1 MGCRPWAGVRFPG
14 CGLSTSNGQK
24 TPART
29 TMSPSVRET
38 LSTPDMAKALGISQK
53 LLLKL
58 RHLEPSPFKAG
69 EHYRFQGMTTAAPL
83 RWFPAETDTA
93 FTTFSRVDPSDI
105 ETMDGGEA

>member
-1 MGCRPWAGVRFPG
+1 
-14 CGLSTSNGQK
+14 
-24 TPART
+24 
-29 TMSPSVRET
+29 MSPSVLET

-105 ETMDGGEA
+105 GTMDGGEA

>member
-1 MGCRPWAGVRFPG
+1 M
-14 CGLSTSNGQK
+14 LSISNGQK
-24 TPART
+24 TPARIP
-29 TMSPSVRET
+29 MSTSVRET

-58 RHLEPSPFKAG
+58 RHLDPSPFTAG

>member
-1 MGCRPWAGVRFPG
+1 M
-14 CGLSTSNGQK
+14 LSISNGQK
-24 TPART
+24 TPARIP
-29 TMSPSVRET
+29 MSTSVRET
-38 LSTPDMAKALGISQK
+38 LSTLDMAKALGISQK

-58 RHLEPSPFKAG
+58 RHLDPSPFTAG

>member
-1 MGCRPWAGVRFPG
+1 M
-14 CGLSTSNGQK
+14 STG
-24 TPART
+24 
-29 TMSPSVRET
+29 VRET

-58 RHLEPSPFKAG
+58 RHLDPTPFKAG

-93 FTTFSRVDPSDI
+93 FTTLSRVDPSDI

>member
-1 MGCRPWAGVRFPG
+1 
-14 CGLSTSNGQK
+14 
-24 TPART
+24 
-29 TMSPSVRET
+29 MSPSVRET

-58 RHLEPSPFKAG
+58 RHLEPSPFKAE

>member
-1 MGCRPWAGVRFPG
+1 
-14 CGLSTSNGQK
+14 
-24 TPART
+24 
-29 TMSPSVRET
+29 MSPSVRET
-38 LSTPDMAKALGISQK
+38 LSTPDMAKTLGISQK

>member
-1 MGCRPWAGVRFPG
+1 
-14 CGLSTSNGQK
+14 
-24 TPART
+24 
-29 TMSPSVRET
+29 MSPSVRET

-83 RWFPAETDTA
+83 RWFPAETDSA
-93 FTTFSRVDPSDI
+93 FTTFTRVDPNSI
-105 ETMDGGEA
+105 ETMDGVEA